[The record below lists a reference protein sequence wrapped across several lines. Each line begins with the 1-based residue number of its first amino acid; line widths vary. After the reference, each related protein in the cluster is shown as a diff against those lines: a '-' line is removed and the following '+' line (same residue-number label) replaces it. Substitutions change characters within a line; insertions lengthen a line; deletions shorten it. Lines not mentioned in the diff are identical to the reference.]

1 MTLRWQCQMKQWIG
15 DEKGVLP
22 RPFFGKVHK
31 KNEPVYP
38 IDISIFDFVL
48 SKYETSN
55 DSAVL

>member
-1 MTLRWQCQMKQWIG
+1 MKQWIG

>member
-31 KNEPVYP
+31 KMNKGKQVRPV
-38 IDISIFDFVL
+38 FV
-48 SKYETSN
+48 E
-55 DSAVL
+55 